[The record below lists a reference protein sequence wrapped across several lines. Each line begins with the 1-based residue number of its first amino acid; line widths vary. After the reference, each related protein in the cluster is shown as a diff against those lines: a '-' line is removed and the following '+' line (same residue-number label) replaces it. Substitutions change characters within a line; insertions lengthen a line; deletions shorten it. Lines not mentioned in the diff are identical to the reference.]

1 MNYYGDSKLL
11 RRSLFS
17 TAGSSVYSVPL
28 NLCVCARPYESGYGD
43 EHYRMG
49 SSPVGAG
56 NPLPA
61 VDYGQG
67 LYAVQ
72 LAAGVG
78 GLTQQS
84 AAVLGPRPTSGAE
97 KN

>member
-1 MNYYGDSKLL
+1 
-11 RRSLFS
+11 
-17 TAGSSVYSVPL
+17 
-28 NLCVCARPYESGYGD
+28 
-43 EHYRMG
+43 MG

-84 AAVLGPRPTSGAE
+84 AAVLGPRPISGAE
-97 KN
+97 KTDPTHLIRTGSVFALPTIGRS